1 VLAVK
6 ASWRL
11 ALFLALF
18 VGLAGAGIA
27 WAVRSTDVSLRDLG
41 ELWRLPVATLFAL
54 GALCA
59 SLYVTDVM
67 RYRAFGRAVG
77 EPLAWRAAWDASV
90 ANFFFSWITPG
101 AALGAPAAI
110 VMLGRR
116 GVSWEG
122 ATLIAFGKSVTGTL
136 VILGL
141 AFGVLAA
148 GLGPALDRAALVV
161 LTTGTGVVV
170 AVILVPMIAALW
182 PEASIRR
189 IDRIEAWL
197 ARRRVLAGERRRRVV
212 ARIGEGLRE
221 TVRRL
226 AKLRT
231 GGVAVVVAL
240 IASHV
245 LYLSVIVAIGV
256 VLAMAFGATALPAAI
271 GITIVYVAFT
281 YVAPTPGGAGLA
293 EAAATLFY
301 GSILPARDAVLVVL
315 LFRALTF
322 YLEVLVGIV
331 YLGVVGGIR
340 QVLERKVKT

>member
-1 VLAVK
+1 MK

-11 ALFLALF
+11 GLFLALF

-27 WAVRSTDVSLRDLG
+27 WALRSSDVSLRDLAA
-41 ELWRLPVATLFAL
+41 LWRLPVTTLVAL
-54 GALCA
+54 GALCT
-59 SLYVTDVM
+59 SLYLTDVM

-77 EPLAWRAAWDASV
+77 EPLPWRAAWDASV

-122 ATLIAFGKSVTGTL
+122 AAVIAFGKSLTSTV
-136 VILGL
+136 VIL
-141 AFGVLAA
+141 AVSFVVFAA
-148 GLGPALDRAALVV
+148 GLGPALDRSALVV
-161 LTTGTGVVV
+161 LTVGIGLFV
-170 AVILVPMIAALW
+170 ATLAVPMIGALW
-182 PEASIRR
+182 PAPTIRR

-197 ARRRVLAGERRRRVV
+197 ARRRMFAGERRQRIV

-226 AKLRT
+226 AKLRA
-231 GGVAVVVAL
+231 GGAAVAVSL
-240 IASHV
+240 IASHL
-245 LYLSVIVAIGV
+245 LYLAVLVAIAV
-256 VLAMAFGATALPAAI
+256 TLAVSFGATALPEAI
-271 GITIVYVAFT
+271 GISIVYVAFT

-322 YLEVLVGIV
+322 YLEIVVGIV
-331 YLGVVGGIR
+331 YLGIVGGMR
-340 QVLERKVKT
+340 QILERRVPT